1 MRSSVIRLSSF
12 RSCAPL
18 RTTIL
23 QPFKC
28 LVKTLGAGR
37 SDLKVSEN
45 PESWPQ
51 VAEVALSFA
60 VASRASFRSP
70 PLASSFS
77 WLTLLR
83 RTAPSTSCLRRS
95 ATESDSPCPSFQ
107 VWGRYVWA
115 PRPKTCT
122 PQDLCRRHPK
132 LMFWQAMGLSL
143 GLKNRCKDGEC
154 HHAGVSPR
162 CTCKRRSATQK
173 TSALELP
180 AAGSQGKEE

>member
-1 MRSSVIRLSSF
+1 MNLDECSMVTKSWS
-12 RSCAPL
+12 RSC
-18 RTTIL
+18 
-23 QPFKC
+23 
-28 LVKTLGAGR
+28 
-37 SDLKVSEN
+37 
-45 PESWPQ
+45 
-51 VAEVALSFA
+51 FA

-180 AAGSQGKEE
+180 AAGSQGNEEYKRGPHLLRLFRATCTRRGCWLHVKGTG